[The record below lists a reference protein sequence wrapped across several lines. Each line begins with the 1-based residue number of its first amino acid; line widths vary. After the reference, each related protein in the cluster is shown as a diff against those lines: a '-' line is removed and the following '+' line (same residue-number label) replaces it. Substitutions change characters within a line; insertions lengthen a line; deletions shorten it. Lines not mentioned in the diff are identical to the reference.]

1 MTQPIFKRKIYSR
14 IEEWKAKS
22 NGKTALLIE
31 GARRVGK
38 STIAEEFARNNYQSY
53 LLIDFTKVR
62 KDVIDLFDD
71 LSDLHYFFLTL
82 QSLTGTKLTPGKS
95 CIIFDE
101 VQFCPKARQAIKHL
115 VSDGRFHYIETGSL
129 ISIKKNICNILIPSE
144 ERRIEMH
151 PLDFEEFLWAIGK
164 EPTFD
169 LIRYSYEH
177 QKSLGDAVN
186 RDMMRLFRLYMLV
199 GGMPQ
204 AIDEYL
210 NGSGFENARLSR
222 MEEIFADIN
231 ESRTVNFA
239 YHANDPNVGFALHAG
254 YDAFKMYLADTGLFI
269 TLAFMDRDFTENLI
283 YEKLL
288 TDKHPADMG
297 YIYENMVAQMLRSNG
312 HSLYYHTFKERSS
325 DSNEP
330 RAYEIDFLISRHG
343 KICPIEVKSSGY
355 KSHKSLDEFQR
366 KYPSRIQQRYLIY
379 TKDLRKEH
387 DIIYLPI
394 YMTELL

>member
-1 MTQPIFKRKIYSR
+1 
-14 IEEWKAKS
+14 
-22 NGKTALLIE
+22 
-31 GARRVGK
+31 
-38 STIAEEFARNNYQSY
+38 
-53 LLIDFTKVR
+53 
-62 KDVIDLFDD
+62 
-71 LSDLHYFFLTL
+71 
-82 QSLTGTKLTPGKS
+82 
-95 CIIFDE
+95 
-101 VQFCPKARQAIKHL
+101 
-115 VSDGRFHYIETGSL
+115 
-129 ISIKKNICNILIPSE
+129 
-144 ERRIEMH
+144 
-151 PLDFEEFLWAIGK
+151 
-164 EPTFD
+164 
-169 LIRYSYEH
+169 
-177 QKSLGDAVN
+177 
-186 RDMMRLFRLYMLV
+186 
-199 GGMPQ
+199 
-204 AIDEYL
+204 
-210 NGSGFENARLSR
+210 